1 MKPDHIRSYE
11 RCPKIAEKF
20 NADELKKMLE
30 DLVKVVKVGYR
41 ERSLNEWKRIAARA
55 VALIYLR
62 AIVMSRIGKLDEEK
76 IQEMMKNGIEDMY
89 TPCNVGAD
97 VMEPLPWLSDND
109 IEYI

>member
-55 VALIYLR
+55 VALISLR

-76 IQEMMKNGIEDMY
+76 IFELMKDGIKDMY
-89 TPCNVGAD
+89 TPCSAGAD
-97 VMEPLPWLSDND
+97 VMEHLPWLTDKD
-109 IEYI
+109 MECI